1 VKDQIMAIE
10 VFGQTTDGQAVH
22 RITLQGGGLTAKIM
36 TWGAALQELRLEG
49 HAPPL
54 TLGFPDFASYPAHS
68 PYFGQTPGRHAN
80 RIAKGRFTLD
90 GAEYQLELNERGVT
104 HLHGGSAGT
113 GKRVWTLDQHGA
125 DFAVFS
131 IVDPDGQSGYPGT
144 MKIEARYELRSGGC
158 MAITY
163 TSVTDRPTLANIAHH
178 SYFNLD
184 GGDDILDHELMIA
197 ADHYLPVDAD
207 QIPTGEIAAV
217 AGTDFDFREM
227 RPIRRAGAD
236 GQVAYDHN
244 FCLSTARGPVRTVAL
259 ARSPRS
265 GVAMELRTG
274 EAGVQF
280 YTGFKIRPSVPGL
293 TGKTYGPC
301 AGFCLETQSWPD
313 SPNHEGFAGAILRP
327 GETLVQ
333 HTEYVF
339 LRD

>member
-1 VKDQIMAIE
+1 MRVE
-10 VFGQTTDGQAVH
+10 EFGQTADGRAVH

-36 TWGAALQELRLEG
+36 TWGATLQDLRLEG
-49 HAPPL
+49 HALPL
-54 TLGFPDFASYPAHS
+54 TLGFPDFDSYPAHS

-80 RIAKGRFTLD
+80 RIAKGQFSLD
-90 GAEYQLELNERGVT
+90 GIDYQLELNERGIT

-131 IVDPDGQSGYPGT
+131 IIDPDGQSGYPGT
-144 MKIEARYELRSGGC
+144 MKIDARYELKPGGC
-158 MAITY
+158 LAITY

-184 GGDDILDHELMIA
+184 GNDDILDHELMMA
-197 ADHYLPVDAD
+197 ADHYLPVDED
-207 QIPTGEIAAV
+207 QIPTGEIATV

-227 RPIRRAGAD
+227 RPIRRVDAEGQ
-236 GQVAYDHN
+236 QVAYDHN
-244 FCLSTARGPVRTVAL
+244 FCLSPARGPVRTVAL
-259 ARSPRS
+259 ARSLRS

-280 YTGFKIRPSVPGL
+280 YSGFKISPSVSGL
-293 TGKTYGPC
+293 SGKTYGAH

-339 LRD
+339 IRD

>member
-1 VKDQIMAIE
+1 
-10 VFGQTTDGQAVH
+10 
-22 RITLQGGGLTAKIM
+22 
-36 TWGAALQELRLEG
+36 
-49 HAPPL
+49 
-54 TLGFPDFASYPAHS
+54 
-68 PYFGQTPGRHAN
+68 
-80 RIAKGRFTLD
+80 
-90 GAEYQLELNERGVT
+90 LNERGIT

-227 RPIRRAGAD
+227 RPIRRAGAE
-236 GQVAYDHN
+236 GQQVAYDHN
-244 FCLSTARGPVRTVAL
+244 FCLSPARGPVRTVAL
-259 ARSPRS
+259 ARSLRS

-280 YTGFKIRPSVPGL
+280 YRFQDSAFGARPDRQDL
-293 TGKTYGPC
+293 WAH

-313 SPNHEGFAGAILRP
+313 SPNHEGFRRGDPAAGRDAGAAHRIRLPSRLSC
-327 GETLVQ
+327 GRL
-333 HTEYVF
+333 
-339 LRD
+339 